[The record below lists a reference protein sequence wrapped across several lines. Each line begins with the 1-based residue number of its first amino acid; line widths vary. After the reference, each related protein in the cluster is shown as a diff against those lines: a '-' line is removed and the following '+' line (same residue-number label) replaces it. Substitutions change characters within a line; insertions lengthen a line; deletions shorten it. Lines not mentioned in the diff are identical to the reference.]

1 LHFAREKKCRRVILS
16 GGVWQ
21 NEILLEGL
29 WRALSEQKMEVL
41 IPERAPLNDGGIAY
55 GQLAVARGV
64 LQAGLPEV
72 NYVDATAALIK
83 E

>member
-1 LHFAREKKCRRVILS
+1 VHC
-16 GGVWQ
+16 Q
-21 NEILLEGL
+21 NRT
-29 WRALSEQKMEVL
+29 WEVL

-55 GQLAVARGV
+55 GQLAVARAV